1 MTSHL
6 EVSKETRG
14 NALCLRVRGRLD
26 SSWADHLATALDE
39 VIRAGAYRVVL
50 DLGDVTFLSSAGI
63 RVLLVAYKQL
73 QALRG
78 SLAVCR
84 ASEQVRSVLTLSGLN
99 DLLLLEEGPPAARR
113 PATTTGL
120 GKRHLAGV
128 DFDLFELAGGGAL
141 SCEVLGNPAPP
152 SAAGCR
158 QEDCRTVRFPPASFG
173 LGLGALGGDFDDCR
187 GRFGEF
193 LSAAGA
199 VAYLPTDGS
208 NVPDYLVGSETQG
221 AELQVCHGLALRGA
235 PGLLGQF
242 EVRREP
248 VVGLTRLADCCLK
261 LADAPRAGVTLVAE
275 TSGLVGAALRRS
287 PAAAGGADPLAFP
300 EVRNWLTFT
309 AERAYSHSTALVAG
323 VVGSGDPGELAPAV
337 RPLGPGAGLWGHL
350 HAAAFSF
357 RPLARGAVDLRATV
371 ASLFESQTLL
381 GVLHLLYDDRGV
393 SGAGESEFVRGACWV
408 GPVRTPGAERG
419 AP

>member
-14 NALCLRVRGRLD
+14 NALCLHVRGRLD
-26 SSWADHLATALDE
+26 SYWADHLASALEE

-50 DLGDVTFLSSAGI
+50 DLGEVTFLSSAGI
-63 RVLLVAYKQL
+63 RVLLVSYKQL

-78 SLAVCR
+78 SLTVCQ
-84 ASEQVRSVLTLSGLN
+84 ASEQVHSVLNLSGLK
-99 DLLLLEEGPPAARR
+99 DLLALEEAPPSARR
-113 PATTTGL
+113 PATTIGH

-128 DFDLFELAGGGAL
+128 DFDLFELASGAL
-141 SCEVLGNPAPP
+141 SCEVLGNPAPL
-152 SAAGCR
+152 SADLCR
-158 QEDCRTVRFPPASFG
+158 KEDCRTVHFSPASFG
-173 LGLGALGGDFDDCR
+173 LGLGALGVDFDDCH

-221 AELQVCHGLALRGA
+221 AELQVCHGLAFLGA
-235 PGLLGQF
+235 PGLLGRF
-242 EVRREP
+242 EARQEG

-261 LADAPRAGVTLVAE
+261 LADAPRAGVVLVAE
-275 TSGLVGAALRRS
+275 TTGLVGAALRRS

-300 EVRNWLTFT
+300 EVRSWLTFT
-309 AERAYSHSTALVAG
+309 AERAYAHSTALVVG
-323 VVGSGDPGELAPAV
+323 VVGSGDPGELALGV
-337 RPLGPGAGLWGHL
+337 RPLGPGADLWGHM

-357 RPLARGAVDLRATV
+357 RPLARGAIDLRAAV
-371 ASLFESQTLL
+371 ASLFEGQTLL
-381 GVLHLLYDDRGV
+381 GVLHLLYDDRGI

-408 GPVRTPGAERG
+408 GPISTPAAERS

>member
-14 NALCLRVRGRLD
+14 NALYLRVRGRLD
-26 SSWADHLATALDE
+26 SYWADHLSTALEE

-63 RVLLVAYKQL
+63 RVLVVSHKQL
-73 QALRG
+73 RALRG
-78 SLAVCR
+78 SLTVCQ
-84 ASEQVRSVLTLSGLN
+84 ASEPVHSVLILSGLKN
-99 DLLLLEEGPPAARR
+99 LLALEGGPPPAVRT
-113 PATTTGL
+113 ATTVGH

-128 DFDLFELAGGGAL
+128 DFDLYELADGGAL
-141 SCEVLGNPAPP
+141 RCEVLGNPAPL
-152 SAAGCR
+152 SAGGCR
-158 QEDCRTVRFPPASFG
+158 EEDCRKVRFPPASFG
-173 LGLGALGGDFDDCR
+173 LGLGALGVDFDDCR

-199 VAYLPTDGS
+199 AAYLPTDGS

-221 AELQVCHGLALRGA
+221 PELQVCHGLSFLGT
-235 PGLLGQF
+235 PGLLGRF
-242 EVRREP
+242 EARLEGVLS
-248 VVGLTRLADCCLK
+248 LTQLADCCLK
-261 LADAPRAGVTLVAE
+261 LADAPRAGVVLVAE
-275 TSGLVGAALRRS
+275 TTGLVGAALRRS
-287 PAAAGGADPLAFP
+287 PAAVGGADPLAFP

-309 AERAYSHSTALVAG
+309 AERAYSHSTALVVG
-323 VVGSGDPGELAPAV
+323 VVGGGHPGELAPAV
-337 RPLGPGAGLWGHL
+337 RPLGPGPDLWGHL

-357 RPLARGAVDLRATV
+357 RPLARGALDLRATV

-381 GVLHLLYDDRGV
+381 GVLHLLYDDRGI

-408 GPVRTPGAERG
+408 GPISTPGAERS